1 MSIANCDNPV
11 PLFLFEHFGFGVFLQ
26 MSYRAL
32 SSLLTAHYDVQ
43 TPAFIQMFQGLVK
56 HSVDV
61 VLPRP
66 DRRIENYC
74 IEPVSYAVQSVI
86 TDAAVFLMV

>member
-66 DRRIENYC
+66 DRRIENDR
-74 IEPVSYAVQSVI
+74 IKPVSYAVQSVI